1 MAEAVRHDKTAR
13 QLRLLSDALD
23 SGRLG
28 PVRRLINTLAP
39 AEIGNLLESLPP
51 AKRVVVWG
59 LVDPEDD
66 GEVLVHVGDEVRE
79 SLLADMDADEI
90 IAAVEDLDID
100 DLADLVEDL
109 PDTVIDEVLKSMDRE
124 NRERLEQVLSYPE
137 DTAGRLMNPDVVTV
151 RADVNVDVVLRYL
164 RLRGELPDHT
174 DHLFVVS
181 RRHQYLG
188 RLSLASLVTHEDST
202 PINRLI
208 DDEQPAIDV
217 EESAEEVARQF
228 SDHDWVSAPVVDDNN
243 ILLGRITI
251 DDVVDI
257 IREQAE
263 HQALGAA
270 GLDEDEDLFSPV
282 KRAVRGRVVW
292 LGINL
297 CTAFLAATVIGQY
310 ELTLQKI
317 VALAVLMPIVA
328 GIGGNAAVQVL
339 TLMVR
344 GLALGQVGPSN
355 AKILLWKEIRVA
367 LINGILIGGIVG
379 VIAYFWFRSPLLSL
393 VITMAL
399 IINFCAAATAGVL
412 LPLLLK
418 RMNIDPAVA
427 GTVVVTAVTDVMGFF
442 SFLGLATLILMH
454 LGRCYATPGQG
465 GRLERRARLWLHR
478 TAANLG
484 GRWQDLLPHP
494 RLPAARPA
502 TGARRTGQVHC
513 PPPGRRAL
521 ARHTGDAGC
530 TAITELKTPCT
541 KTSKASQSL
550 HRSQR
555 SDAYG
560 AGAGLRR
567 AAGTGDSTRATP
579 V

>member
-28 PVRRLINTLAP
+28 PVRRLVNTLAP

-51 AKRVVVWG
+51 GKREVVWG

-66 GEVLVHVGDEVRE
+66 GEVLVHVGEEVRE
-79 SLLADMDADEI
+79 SLLADMDPDEI

-137 DTAGRLMNPDVVTV
+137 DSAGRLMNPDVVTV

-188 RLSLASLVTHEDST
+188 RLSLASLVTHEDNT

-217 EESAEEVARQF
+217 GESAEEVARQF

-257 IREQAE
+257 IRSQAE

-270 GLDEDEDLFSPV
+270 GLDEEEDLFSPIR
-282 KRAVRGRVVW
+282 RAVRGRVVW

-297 CTAFLAATVIGQY
+297 CTAFLAASVIGQF
-310 ELTLQKI
+310 EMTLQKV

-328 GIGGNAAVQVL
+328 GVGGNAAVQVL

-344 GLALGQVGPSN
+344 GIALGQVGQSN
-355 AKILLWKEIRVA
+355 ARILLWKESRVA
-367 LINGILIGGIVG
+367 LINGTLIGTVVGI
-379 VIAYFWFRSPLLSL
+379 IAFLWFHSFLLSL
-393 VITMAL
+393 VITLAL
-399 IINFCAAATAGVL
+399 IINFCAAALAGVL

-418 RMNIDPAVA
+418 RLNVDPAVA

-442 SFLGLATLILMH
+442 SFLGLATLIL
-454 LGRCYATPGQG
+454 
-465 GRLERRARLWLHR
+465 LH
-478 TAANLG
+478 
-484 GRWQDLLPHP
+484 
-494 RLPAARPA
+494 
-502 TGARRTGQVHC
+502 
-513 PPPGRRAL
+513 
-521 ARHTGDAGC
+521 
-530 TAITELKTPCT
+530 
-541 KTSKASQSL
+541 
-550 HRSQR
+550 
-555 SDAYG
+555 
-560 AGAGLRR
+560 
-567 AAGTGDSTRATP
+567 
-579 V
+579 

>member
-28 PVRRLINTLAP
+28 PVRRLVNTLAP

-51 AKRVVVWG
+51 GKREVVWG

-66 GEVLVHVGDEVRE
+66 GEVLVHVGEEVRE
-79 SLLADMDADEI
+79 SLLADMDPDEI

-137 DTAGRLMNPDVVTV
+137 DSAGRLMNPDVVTV

-188 RLSLASLVTHEDST
+188 RVSLAALVTHEDTT

-217 EESAEEVARQF
+217 GESADEVARQF

-257 IREQAE
+257 IRSQAE

-270 GLDEDEDLFSPV
+270 GLDEEEDLFSPI

-297 CTAFLAATVIGQY
+297 CTAFLAASVIGQF
-310 ELTLQKI
+310 ELTLQKV

-328 GIGGNAAVQVL
+328 GVGGNAAVQVL

-344 GLALGQVGPSN
+344 GIALGQVGQSN
-355 AKILLWKEIRVA
+355 ARILLWKESRVA
-367 LINGILIGGIVG
+367 LINGTLIGTVVGI
-379 VIAYFWFRSPLLSL
+379 IAYLWFHSFLLSL
-393 VITMAL
+393 VITLAL
-399 IINFCAAATAGVL
+399 IINFCAAALAGVL

-418 RMNIDPAVA
+418 RMNVDPAVA

-442 SFLGLATLILMH
+442 SFLGLATLIL
-454 LGRCYATPGQG
+454 
-465 GRLERRARLWLHR
+465 LH
-478 TAANLG
+478 
-484 GRWQDLLPHP
+484 
-494 RLPAARPA
+494 
-502 TGARRTGQVHC
+502 
-513 PPPGRRAL
+513 
-521 ARHTGDAGC
+521 
-530 TAITELKTPCT
+530 
-541 KTSKASQSL
+541 
-550 HRSQR
+550 
-555 SDAYG
+555 
-560 AGAGLRR
+560 
-567 AAGTGDSTRATP
+567 
-579 V
+579 

>member
-28 PVRRLINTLAP
+28 PVRRLVNTLAP

-51 AKRVVVWG
+51 GKREVVWG

-66 GEVLVHVGDEVRE
+66 GEVLVHVGEEVRE
-79 SLLADMDADEI
+79 SLLADMDPDEI

-188 RLSLASLVTHEDST
+188 RLSLASLVTHEDNT

-217 EESAEEVARQF
+217 GENADEVARQF

-257 IREQAE
+257 IRSQAE

-270 GLDEDEDLFSPV
+270 GLDEEEDLFSPI

-297 CTAFLAATVIGQY
+297 CTAFLAATVIGQF
-310 ELTLQKI
+310 ELTLQKV

-328 GIGGNAAVQVL
+328 GVGGNAAVQVL

-344 GLALGQVGPSN
+344 GIALGQVGQSN
-355 AKILLWKEIRVA
+355 ARILLWKESRVA
-367 LINGILIGGIVG
+367 LINGTMIGTVVGI
-379 VIAYFWFRSPLLSL
+379 IAFIWFRSYLLSL
-393 VITMAL
+393 VIALAL
-399 IINFCAAATAGVL
+399 IINFCAAALAGVL
-412 LPLLLK
+412 LPLMLK

-427 GTVVVTAVTDVMGFF
+427 GTVVVTAVTDVIGFF
-442 SFLGLATLILMH
+442 SFLGLATLIL
-454 LGRCYATPGQG
+454 
-465 GRLERRARLWLHR
+465 LH
-478 TAANLG
+478 
-484 GRWQDLLPHP
+484 
-494 RLPAARPA
+494 
-502 TGARRTGQVHC
+502 
-513 PPPGRRAL
+513 
-521 ARHTGDAGC
+521 
-530 TAITELKTPCT
+530 
-541 KTSKASQSL
+541 
-550 HRSQR
+550 
-555 SDAYG
+555 
-560 AGAGLRR
+560 
-567 AAGTGDSTRATP
+567 
-579 V
+579 